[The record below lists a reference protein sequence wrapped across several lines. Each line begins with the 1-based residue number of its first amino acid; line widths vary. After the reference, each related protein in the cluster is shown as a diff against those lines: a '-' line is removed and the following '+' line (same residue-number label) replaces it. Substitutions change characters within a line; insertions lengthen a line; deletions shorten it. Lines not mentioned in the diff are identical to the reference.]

1 MKKEVVYGVHQEI
14 KDVCLCPEWNSS
26 VYTLSL
32 AVLVGYVT
40 RHTQRKL
47 LGVIPL
53 ADKYVWRVDTLV
65 SLTGV
70 KCDGWHKGNEEH
82 LSFESRKRIAEERL
96 KMEFFLRKKCHE
108 YKKKFG
114 KAE

>member
-1 MKKEVVYGVHQEI
+1 MKKELVYRVLQEV
-14 KDVCLCPEWNSS
+14 KDVSLNPEWHSS
-26 VYTLSL
+26 VYTISL
-32 AVLVGYVT
+32 AVLEGHVT

-47 LGVIPL
+47 LGIIPL
-53 ADKYVWRVDTLV
+53 PDKYAWHIDTWV

-70 KCDGWHKGNEEH
+70 KCDGWHKGSEEN
-82 LSFESRKRIAEERL
+82 LSIESRKRIAEERL

>member
-1 MKKEVVYGVHQEI
+1 MKKELVYRVLQEV
-14 KDVCLCPEWNSS
+14 KDVSLNPEWHSS
-26 VYTLSL
+26 VYTISL
-32 AVLVGYVT
+32 AVLEGHVT

-53 ADKYVWRVDTLV
+53 ADKYVWRVDTWV
-65 SLTGV
+65 SLTGT

-108 YKKKFG
+108 YKKKSG

>member
-1 MKKEVVYGVHQEI
+1 MKKELVYRVLQEV
-14 KDVCLCPEWNSS
+14 KDVSLNPEWHSS

-65 SLTGV
+65 SLTGT
-70 KCDGWHKGNEEH
+70 KCDGWHKGSEEN
-82 LSFESRKRIAEERL
+82 LSIESRKRIAEERL

>member
-1 MKKEVVYGVHQEI
+1 MKKELVYRVLQEV
-14 KDVCLCPEWNSS
+14 KDVSLNPEWHSS
-26 VYTLSL
+26 VYTISL
-32 AVLVGYVT
+32 AVLEGYVT

>member
-1 MKKEVVYGVHQEI
+1 MKKEVVYRVHQEI
-14 KDVCLCPEWNSS
+14 KDVCLGPEWNSS
-26 VYTLSL
+26 VYTISL
-32 AVLVGYVT
+32 AVLEGHVT

-47 LGVIPL
+47 LGIIPL
-53 ADKYVWRVDTLV
+53 PDKYAWHIDTWV
-65 SLTGV
+65 SLTGT
-70 KCDGWHKGNEEH
+70 KCDGWHKGSEEH

-96 KMEFFLRKKCHE
+96 KMECFLRKKCHE

>member
-1 MKKEVVYGVHQEI
+1 MKKELVYRVLQEV
-14 KDVCLCPEWNSS
+14 KDVSLNPEWHSS
-26 VYTLSL
+26 VYTISL
-32 AVLVGYVT
+32 AVLEGHVT

>member
-1 MKKEVVYGVHQEI
+1 MKKEVVYRVHQEI
-14 KDVCLCPEWNSS
+14 KDVCLGPEWNSS
-26 VYTLSL
+26 VYTISL
-32 AVLVGYVT
+32 AVLEGHVT

-47 LGVIPL
+47 LGIIPL
-53 ADKYVWRVDTLV
+53 PDKYAWHIDTWV
-65 SLTGV
+65 SLTGT
-70 KCDGWHKGNEEH
+70 KCDGWHKGSEEH

>member
-1 MKKEVVYGVHQEI
+1 MKKELVYRVLQEV
-14 KDVCLCPEWNSS
+14 KDVSLNPEWHSS
-26 VYTLSL
+26 VYTISL
-32 AVLVGYVT
+32 AVLEGHVT

-108 YKKKFG
+108 YKKKSG